1 LRAVFACDRDGVRQH
16 TADAESG
23 QKAQE
28 GQLLRGLNHCR
39 GQHAQAKECGGSNEH
54 RPSANTIGNN
64 AQEHRT
70 KQHTNEPGAEN
81 GTESC
86 RVDVPIMCQ
95 GGRDKS
101 YGLDIEAI
109 HDHRTPDQDHYPFLE
124 RTERTLIDQI
134 SDVHSRWIAGIRR
147 SKGGGFRGHWRSRLS
162 M

>member
-1 LRAVFACDRDGVRQH
+1 M
-16 TADAESG
+16 
-23 QKAQE
+23 
-28 GQLLRGLNHCR
+28 LRGLNHCR

-109 HDHRTPDQDHYPFLE
+109 HDHHTPDQDHDPFLE

-134 SDVHSRWIAGIRR
+134 SDAHSRWIAGIRR
-147 SKGGGFRGHWRSRLS
+147 SKGGGFRGHWTISVVDVTHGYLWIRRALFPVDPDRRQHRIVAI
-162 M
+162 

>member
-1 LRAVFACDRDGVRQH
+1 M
-16 TADAESG
+16 
-23 QKAQE
+23 
-28 GQLLRGLNHCR
+28 LRGLNHCR

-95 GGRDKS
+95 GGCDKS
-101 YGLDIEAI
+101 MDWTSKPSMTTTPPIKTMIPFWNGLSG
-109 HDHRTPDQDHYPFLE
+109 RLG
-124 RTERTLIDQI
+124 L
-134 SDVHSRWIAGIRR
+134 VH
-147 SKGGGFRGHWRSRLS
+147 K
-162 M
+162 